1 MDILSDTLDSLQ
13 FTGSIYCKAE
23 FTAPWGLR
31 FDGANGHA
39 GFIFVVRGS
48 CYADFDG
55 LGHSLT
61 LTGGDFIMVPKC
73 SGYVFKSGNDA
84 EIVPISQFPQPG
96 DDEKVIKFG
105 GGGAM
110 TTAIMGCI
118 TFDTMAKNPLVDSLP
133 EYIYVKAEQLQSE
146 PWLEMTLRL
155 IVSEISGNKPGSIIA
170 ISRLTDLLFIHTLRF
185 SIGQSKD
192 CPSTIGFLKAISDP
206 QIGLALALIHEKPQ
220 APWTVSSLAEAANL
234 SRSSFAVKFAALTG
248 KTPLEYVTSWRMN
261 KAQQLLK
268 EGSQNLAKIAVD
280 VGYQSEAAFSKAF
293 RRETGLAPGSFR
305 RQNDPDYSYLA
316 GATSSSP

>member
-23 FTAPWGLR
+23 FSAPWGLR
-31 FDGANGHA
+31 LDGANGHA

-48 CYADFDG
+48 CYAAFDG
-55 LGHSLT
+55 HEQPLT
-61 LTGGDFIMVPKC
+61 LTGGDFIIAPKC
-73 SGYVFKSGNDA
+73 PGYVFKSGDDA
-84 EIVPISQFPQPG
+84 KIVPISQFPQAS
-96 DDEKVIKFG
+96 DEDKVVKFG

-118 TFDTMAKNPLVDSLP
+118 TFDIKAKNPLVDSLP
-133 EYIYVKAEQLQSE
+133 EYIYVKAEQLQTE

-155 IVSEISGNKPGSIIA
+155 IVSEISGNKPGSLIA
-170 ISRLTDLLFIHTLRF
+170 IRRLTDLLFIQSLRF
-185 SIGQSKD
+185 AIGQSKD
-192 CPSTIGFLKAISDP
+192 CPSTIGFLKALSDP
-206 QIGLALALIHEKPQ
+206 QIGAALALIHEKPQ
-220 APWTVSSLAEAANL
+220 APWTVSTLADAANL

-248 KTPLEYVTSWRMN
+248 KTPLEYVTAWRMN

-268 EGSQNLAKIAVD
+268 EGNQNLAGIAGE

-305 RQNDPDYSYLA
+305 KQIESAYSMGPA
-316 GATSSSP
+316 RSASS